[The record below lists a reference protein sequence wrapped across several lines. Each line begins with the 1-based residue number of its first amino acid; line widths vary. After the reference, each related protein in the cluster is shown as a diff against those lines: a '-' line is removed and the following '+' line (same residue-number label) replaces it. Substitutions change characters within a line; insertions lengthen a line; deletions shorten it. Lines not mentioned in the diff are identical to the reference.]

1 MRRLLLELL
10 PKSLQSLI
18 TRLLLLVV
26 AFLFLSPISVE
37 TKLFI
42 GADKIAHFLIFFL
55 ITSWS
60 CIVYSGRKIRQFAF
74 LLVLYGLILE
84 VMQMS
89 LISGRNFEWMDWF
102 FDVLGI
108 LLGLFTF
115 TKRL

>member
-26 AFLFLSPISVE
+26 AFLFLTPIQAE
-37 TKLFI
+37 TKLFF
-42 GADKIAHFLIFFL
+42 GADKIAHLLIFFL

-60 CIVYSGRKIRQFAF
+60 CIVYSRKKIRQFAF
-74 LLVLYGLILE
+74 LLVFYGLILE

-89 LISGRNFEWMDWF
+89 LIPGRNFEWMDWF
-102 FDVLGI
+102 FNIIGI

-115 TKRL
+115 SKRL